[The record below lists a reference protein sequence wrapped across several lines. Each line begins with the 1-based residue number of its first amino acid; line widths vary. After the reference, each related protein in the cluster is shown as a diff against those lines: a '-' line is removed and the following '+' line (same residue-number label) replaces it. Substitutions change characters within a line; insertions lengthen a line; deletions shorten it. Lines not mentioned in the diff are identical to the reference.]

1 MARLDAIDAD
11 RHGDMTV
18 IPTTQVA
25 DGDFVAFRIHIDDAE
40 TLLVFAAGVQT
51 DGNTTPAG
59 LTAVV
64 RDETTGNTLYQEN
77 VDRDTGDPLVEIEGP
92 ADVRFA
98 ADNAT
103 GATQNVT
110 AHFQLSVV

>member
-1 MARLDAIDAD
+1 MARLDAIDAT
-11 RHGDMTV
+11 RHGDMTT
-18 IPTTQVA
+18 IPTTTLA
-25 DGDFVAFRIHIDDAE
+25 DGDFVAFRIHVEDDE

-51 DGNTTPAG
+51 ETNDIPAG

-64 RDETTGNTLYQEN
+64 RDETAGVTEYQKN
-77 VDRDTGDPLVEIEGP
+77 VKRETGDPLVEIEGE

-98 ADNAT
+98 ADNQT
-103 GATQNVT
+103 GDSQNAT

>member
-1 MARLDAIDAD
+1 MARLDPIDAD
-11 RHGDMTV
+11 RHGDMAT
-18 IPTTQVA
+18 IPTTQLA
-25 DGDFVAFRIHIDDAE
+25 DGDFVAFRLHVNDAE
-40 TLLVFAAGVQT
+40 TLLVFATGVQT
-51 DGNTTPAG
+51 DGNDTPAG

-64 RDETTGNTLYQEN
+64 RDETAGTTLYQESTA
-77 VDRDTGDPLVEIEGP
+77 RDTGDPLVELEGP

-103 GATQNVT
+103 GGPVNAS

>member
-1 MARLDAIDAD
+1 MARLDATEAD
-11 RHGDMTV
+11 RHGDMAT
-18 IPTTQVA
+18 IPTTQLA
-25 DGDFVAFRIHIDDAE
+25 DGDFVAFRLHVNDGE
-40 TLLVFAAGVQT
+40 TLLVFAAGVLT
-51 DGNTTPAG
+51 DANDTPAG

-64 RDETTGNTLYQEN
+64 RDETAGVTEYQESAA
-77 VDRDTGDPLVEIEGP
+77 RDTGDPLVEIEGP

-103 GATQNVT
+103 GGPQNAS

>member
-1 MARLDAIDAD
+1 MARLDAIEAT
-11 RHGDMTV
+11 RHGDMTA
-18 IPTTQVA
+18 IPTTALA
-25 DGDFVAFRIHIDDAE
+25 DGDFVAFRIHIDDGE

-51 DGNTTPAG
+51 DANTTPAG

-64 RDETTGNTLYQEN
+64 HDETAGETLYQEN
-77 VDRDTGDPLVEIEGP
+77 VNRETGDPLVELEGP

-98 ADNAT
+98 ADNAS
-103 GATQNVT
+103 GGELNAT